1 MLGARDA
8 HGASQTRV
16 GAAGPR
22 TRAVGASTWRFP
34 LDAAPTGNE
43 HPSAAARG
51 LRRVTGRRRSDRGM
65 QGLPSRGAGGRGGPL
80 LSEAPGNPG
89 AGVDGG
95 GGELWEEPAGAGLG
109 VWVWAGSLK
118 FKV

>member
-1 MLGARDA
+1 
-8 HGASQTRV
+8 
-16 GAAGPR
+16 
-22 TRAVGASTWRFP
+22 
-34 LDAAPTGNE
+34 
-43 HPSAAARG
+43 
-51 LRRVTGRRRSDRGM
+51 M

-95 GGELWEEPAGAGLG
+95 GGELWEEPAGAGVG
-109 VWVWAGSLK
+109 VRVGAGSLK